1 MDNKKMIIV
10 VKVVFILCFILTGL
24 FLIGL
29 NMLKIQEKYIVNG
42 KFIGK
47 GKDTYYIT
55 NMLNDNTL
63 GEVNETL
70 FLLTYDFSL
79 DSEYEGIIIEKDECE
94 LGLEEGD
101 VIRYKIRFQPG
112 LKTFDPDKLYEFQV
126 SKDEKS
132 LLSIL
137 LEKSG
142 I

>member
-1 MDNKKMIIV
+1 MIIV
-10 VKVVFILCFILTGL
+10 IKVLFVLCFILTCL

-42 KFIGK
+42 KFLGS
-47 GKDTYYIT
+47 GEDTYFMT
-55 NMLNDNTL
+55 NMLNDNSL
-63 GEVNETL
+63 GAVNETL
-70 FLLTYDFSL
+70 SFLTYDFYL
-79 DSEYEGIIIEKDECE
+79 ENEYEGLIIEKNECE

-101 VIRYKIRFQPG
+101 VIRYKIQFQPNVN
-112 LKTFDPDKLYEFQV
+112 TFDPDKLYEFQV

-142 I
+142 L